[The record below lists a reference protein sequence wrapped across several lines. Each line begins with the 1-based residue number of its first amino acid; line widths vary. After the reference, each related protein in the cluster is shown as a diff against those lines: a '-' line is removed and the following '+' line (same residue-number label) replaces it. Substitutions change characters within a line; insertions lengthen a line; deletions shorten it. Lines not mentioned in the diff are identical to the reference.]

1 MNRKHLIVAVLSA
14 AAIAGCESGDINVQ
28 PSTTV
33 TDSNNTINQG
43 GGGTTNPCATITIG
57 GAPNQGRFD
66 GNTGNC
72 TYPDIV
78 GAGNNLTSDLFIPAL
93 PNGGAHIF
101 EGSLFIGET
110 HRTNAELAAAG
121 IAEGGDGASL
131 TIEAG
136 ATLAWQTSKDF
147 LIVNRGSQIFARGR
161 ADAPITFT
169 SVSDVNGSVGP
180 EDVQQWGGIVI
191 NGFAVTN
198 KCAYT
203 GTRGIDLVLAGECH
217 VDAEGAA
224 GLDESQYGGDND
236 ADNSGVLSYVV
247 VKHTGATV
255 GNGDELNGISF
266 GGVGSGTVVNNLEV
280 YSTFDDG
287 IEMFG
292 GSFDITNLVG
302 LYVRDDAIDIDEGY
316 NGTITNALVI
326 QSETDGNHCIE
337 ADGIGSFES
346 LAAPEIEAKIAQNLQ
361 SAPTINNLT
370 CIISANGAGTATHD
384 PGAGWRLREG
394 IFATIN
400 DALVISSFVENDQ
413 GSANDNYCLRIDNR
427 SQTAAID
434 GDLTLNAVIFACQEN
449 SRGQPFGAFAS
460 EQDFAES
467 LGNIFSVVPDGT
479 VMSATAVSNPE
490 LQLLE
495 GTVPVYSIDYATMQ
509 VDTDG
514 DNFGEVPAGA
524 PTAGTFVGGLSL
536 GATDWTAGWTY
547 GIHSAN
553 RGQALWF
560 EGL

>member
-1 MNRKHLIVAVLSA
+1 
-14 AAIAGCESGDINVQ
+14 
-28 PSTTV
+28 
-33 TDSNNTINQG
+33 
-43 GGGTTNPCATITIG
+43 
-57 GAPNQGRFD
+57 
-66 GNTGNC
+66 
-72 TYPDIV
+72 
-78 GAGNNLTSDLFIPAL
+78 
-93 PNGGAHIF
+93 
-101 EGSLFIGET
+101 
-110 HRTNAELAAAG
+110 
-121 IAEGGDGASL
+121 
-131 TIEAG
+131 
-136 ATLAWQTSKDF
+136 
-147 LIVNRGSQIFARGR
+147 
-161 ADAPITFT
+161 
-169 SVSDVNGSVGP
+169 
-180 EDVQQWGGIVI
+180 
-191 NGFAVTN
+191 
-198 KCAYT
+198 
-203 GTRGIDLVLAGECH
+203 
-217 VDAEGAA
+217 
-224 GLDESQYGGDND
+224 
-236 ADNSGVLSYVV
+236 
-247 VKHTGATV
+247 
-255 GNGDELNGISF
+255 
-266 GGVGSGTVVNNLEV
+266 
-280 YSTFDDG
+280 
-287 IEMFG
+287 
-292 GSFDITNLVG
+292 
-302 LYVRDDAIDIDEGY
+302 
-316 NGTITNALVI
+316 
-326 QSETDGNHCIE
+326 
-337 ADGIGSFES
+337 
-346 LAAPEIEAKIAQNLQ
+346 
-361 SAPTINNLT
+361 NNLT

-514 DNFGEVPAGA
+514 DNVGEVPAGA